1 MTETTTTTT
10 TTQVQITPA
19 EAASRLAAL
28 HDSYEAAAAALSAA
42 KESLDQAAI
51 AAAEATLDDLRG
63 QVRELVGVITDREIT
78 DERCHTLVVAAAA
91 GATPADLKAIA
102 EATRASRGAYIWVP
116 CHRFENLSR
125 GRGWARLGSGKEA
138 VWGERH
144 NGGYRLRQE
153 GRWVVGGHD
162 GFQRKGETTYIV
174 RRVAGVWIAS

>member
-1 MTETTTTTT
+1 MTTT

-28 HDSYEAAAAALSAA
+28 HDSYEAAVSQMTAA

-51 AAAEATLDDLRG
+51 AAAEATLDGLRG
-63 QVRELVGVITDREIT
+63 QVRELVAVITSREIT

-91 GATPADLKAIA
+91 GATPADLKAVA

-116 CHRFENLSR
+116 CHRYEGLSR
-125 GRGWARLGSGKEA
+125 GRGWARLGSGKDV
-138 VWGERH
+138 VWGERA

-153 GRWVVGGHD
+153 GRWTVGGHD
-162 GFQRKGETTYIV
+162 GFSRKGETVWNV

>member
-1 MTETTTTTT
+1 MTETTTT

-19 EAASRLAAL
+19 EAAARLAAL
-28 HDSYEAAAAALSAA
+28 HDSYEVAAAALSAA
-42 KESLDQAAI
+42 KESLDQTAI
-51 AAAEATLDDLRG
+51 AAAQATLDAHRG
-63 QVRELVGVITDREIT
+63 QVRELVGVITGREIT

-91 GATPADLKAIA
+91 GATPADLKAVA

-116 CHRFENLSR
+116 CHRYEGLSR
-125 GRGWARLGSGKEA
+125 GRGWARLGSGKDV
-138 VWGERH
+138 VWGERS

-162 GFQRKGETTYIV
+162 GFQRKGETTWTV

>member
-1 MTETTTTTT
+1 MTTTT

-19 EAASRLAAL
+19 EAASRLAAI
-28 HDSYEAAAAALSAA
+28 HDSYEAAAAALAAA

-51 AAAEATLDDLRG
+51 AAAEATLNALRG
-63 QVRELVGVITDREIT
+63 QVRELVGVITDREIS

-116 CHRFENLSR
+116 CHRYESLSR
-125 GRGWARLGSGKEA
+125 GRGWARLGSGKDV
-138 VWGERH
+138 VWGERS

-153 GRWVVGGHD
+153 GRWSVGGHD
-162 GFQRKGETTYIV
+162 GFQRKGETTWTV